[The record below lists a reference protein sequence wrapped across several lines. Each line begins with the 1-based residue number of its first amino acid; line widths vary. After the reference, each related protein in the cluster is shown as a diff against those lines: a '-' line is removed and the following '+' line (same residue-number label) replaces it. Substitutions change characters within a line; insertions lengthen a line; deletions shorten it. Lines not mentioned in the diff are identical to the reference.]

1 VNLQPRNKSSN
12 DRADYNNPSHGA
24 SVDGRN
30 SWDQDSIVLLTEYK
44 NWTAYMER
52 AQLFASI
59 REHLPSSTPRDMPE
73 MLRLYGTDEHMFLEV
88 PAEDGTL
95 LKLLTKQ

>member
-1 VNLQPRNKSSN
+1 MNLQPRNKSSN
-12 DRADYNNPSHGA
+12 DSADYNNTSHRA
-24 SVDGRN
+24 SVDGCN
-30 SWDQDSIVLLTEYK
+30 SWDQDSIVWLTEYK
-44 NWTAYMER
+44 NWTVYMER

-59 REHLPSSTPRDMPE
+59 REHLPSSAQPDMPE
-73 MLRLYGTDEHMFLEV
+73 LLRLYGTDEHMFLEV